1 MTMVAQTPPDPVHSE
16 RLPAKTPTKRRGGI
30 GRRERAAWGFLAPAL
45 IAIAIFFVIPVVS
58 ALLLSLTDFDIY
70 ALADLANL
78 RFVGLQ
84 NYERLLSNPLFWTAM
99 RNTAWFAVLGVPL
112 TIAAALGAAV
122 ILNARTVKW
131 RPIWRVMLFAPYV
144 TTLVAT
150 AVVWRYLL
158 HTRYGVI
165 NWGLD
170 SIGLPA
176 VDWLGQ
182 PESSIPAILMFVVWK
197 TFGYNML
204 IFLAVLQ
211 TVPDELYE
219 AARIDGAGRWKQFQ
233 HVTLPAIAPTVLLVS
248 IITVAA
254 FFQLFAEP
262 YVMTQGGPAQ
272 STVTVLYF
280 MYEEGFKW
288 WNLGSASAVAFILF
302 LCILAVTL
310 VQLWVSR
317 RLAGSET

>member
-1 MTMVAQTPPDPVHSE
+1 MTMQTVTA
-16 RLPAKTPTKRRGGI
+16 PAASREAARAPRRSDQ
-30 GRRERAAWGFLAPAL
+30 RRRTRAAWGFVAPSL
-45 IAIAIFFVIPVVS
+45 IAIGLFFVIPMVS

-70 ALADLANL
+70 ALADLGNL
-78 RFVGLQ
+78 RFVGLDNYQ
-84 NYERLLSNPLFWTAM
+84 NLLGNPLFWGAM
-99 RNTAWFAVLGVPL
+99 KNTVWFSVLGVPL
-112 TIAAALGAAV
+112 TLAVSLAAAV
-122 ILNARTVKW
+122 ILNARMVLW
-131 RPIWRVMLFAPYV
+131 RPIWRVMFFAPYV

-150 AVVWRYLL
+150 AVLWNYLL

-165 NWGLD
+165 NWGLT
-170 SIGLPA
+170 SVGLPA

-182 PESSIPAILMFVVWK
+182 PSTSIPAILMFVVWK

-219 AARIDGAGRWKQFQ
+219 AARIDGAGPWKQFR
-233 HVTLPAIAPTVLLVS
+233 HVTLPAIGPTLLLVS
-248 IITVAA
+248 IISVAA

-272 STVTVLYF
+272 ATVTVLYF

-302 LCILAVTL
+302 LCIFAITL
-310 VQLWVSR
+310 IQLWVSK
-317 RLAGSET
+317 RLGATE

>member
-1 MTMVAQTPPDPVHSE
+1 MTTANPISAHAK
-16 RLPAKTPTKRRGGI
+16 PARGYGS
-30 GRRERAAWGFLAPAL
+30 RERTAWAFVAPAL
-45 IAIAIFFVIPVVS
+45 IAIGLFFAIPVAA

-70 ALADLANL
+70 ALANLDNL

-84 NYERLLSNPLFWTAM
+84 NYERLMSNPLFWGAM
-99 RNTAWFAVLGVPL
+99 KNTLTFAVLGVPL
-112 TIAAALGAAV
+112 SIAASLAAAV
-122 ILNARTVKW
+122 ILNARVVKW
-131 RPIWRVMLFAPYV
+131 RPIWRVMFFAPYV

-165 NWGLD
+165 NWALQGV
-170 SIGLPA
+170 GLPA

-182 PESSIPAILMFVVWK
+182 PETSIPAILMFVVWK
-197 TFGYNML
+197 IFGYTML

-211 TVPDELYE
+211 TVPDDLYE
-219 AARIDGAGRWKQFQ
+219 AARIDGAGPWKQFR
-233 HVTLPAIAPTVLLVS
+233 HVTLPAIAPTMLLVS
-248 IITVAA
+248 IISVAS

-302 LCILAVTL
+302 VCILAITL
-310 VQLWVSR
+310 VQLAVAKR
-317 RLAGSET
+317 VGAYQ